1 MAAEI
6 MPTVSLFALLAPVIL
21 LLVGGLAALGSEP
34 FLDRKAK
41 HTWLPWIVALAAVA
55 GLASLAWTP
64 VGQVHGLLALD
75 TARTWLVGAVLASTA
90 IGIAGLQQSL
100 SRDEFEGGEPYA
112 LMAFASVGAVLMVMA
127 ADLLALFIGL
137 EIASLSIYA
146 LVGLR
151 RDRRDSHEGL
161 FKYFIMGAVFSAI
174 FLYGL
179 AMTYGATGST
189 AYGAP
194 VIVGR
199 EKLLLL
205 GHALVILG
213 LLFKVGAVPFHTWSP
228 DAYTGAPVAVTGFM
242 GSVVKVGGFAA
253 LGAIWLNASAT
264 ASGSHVGGVLALDTA
279 VTLTAEGA
287 TFLKPFSML
296 FLVLGL
302 VSIVIGNF
310 SALRQVSIRRLVA
323 FSSVAHAGYMLFAL
337 ALPVLADQGTSTVQ
351 LGSLWY
357 YLVGYAVATAGA
369 LTAVAALSGKTDDG
383 DQLHLLA
390 GQGRTQPFYGVVLT
404 VFVASF
410 AGLPPTI
417 GFLGKFLIFGDLV
430 GKGYVVWAIASMVLA
445 IVGAG
450 FYLKLLVSLWSAA
463 GKEAAAAGSSIM
475 TRWTVA
481 AAAVAV
487 VVLMACPDLLTRP
500 GAVLSGPEPVKA
512 VQAP

>member
-1 MAAEI
+1 
-6 MPTVSLFALLAPVIL
+6 MPTASLFALLAPVII

-55 GLASLAWTP
+55 GLVSLVWSP
-64 VGQVHGLLALD
+64 YGEIHGILALD

-90 IGIAGLQQSL
+90 IGIAGLQQTL

-112 LMAFASVGAVLMVMA
+112 LMAFAGVGAALMVMA

-151 RDRRDSHEGL
+151 RDRLDSNEGL

-189 AYGAP
+189 AYGAAP
-194 VIVGR
+194 LVGR

-213 LLFKVGAVPFHTWSP
+213 LLFKVGVVPFHTWSP
-228 DAYTGAPVAVTGFM
+228 DAYTGAPAAVTGFM

-253 LGAIWLNASAT
+253 LGALWLNAVSVS
-264 ASGSHVGGVLALDTA
+264 SGTPVEGVMPLDAA
-279 VTLTAEGA
+279 VTLTTSGA
-287 TFLKPFSML
+287 ALLKPFSMI

-302 VSIVIGNF
+302 VSIIIGNF
-310 SALRQVSIRRLVA
+310 SALRQTSIRRLVA
-323 FSSVAHAGYMLFAL
+323 FSSVAHAGYMILAF
-337 ALPVLADQGTSTVQ
+337 ALPVLVEQGALVQ

-357 YLVGYAVATAGA
+357 YLVGYAVATSGA
-369 LTAVAALSGKTDDG
+369 LTALAALSGKADAG

-390 GQGRTQPFYGVVLT
+390 GQGRAQPFQGLVLT

-410 AGLPPTI
+410 AGLPPTM
-417 GFLGKFLIFGDLV
+417 GFIGKFLIFGELV
-430 GKGYVVWAIASMVLA
+430 GKGYIAWAIVAMLLA

-450 FYLKLLVSLWSAA
+450 FYLKLLVSLWASTGREPVAS
-463 GKEAAAAGSSIM
+463 GTSTL
-475 TRWTVA
+475 TRWAVA
-481 AAAVAV
+481 AAAIAV
-487 VVLMACPDLLTRP
+487 VVLTVCPDRLTRP
-500 GAVLSGPEPVKA
+500 SVAVKTAPVEA
-512 VQAP
+512 H